1 MSEQADARVDPERQ
15 VWVPWTRRKFLGTTG
30 LAVAGLGAGALLEAC
45 GGGSSSQGTSSTP
58 SSKVPQARS
67 GASIRL
73 LQWVHFVPA
82 ADNEFMRQCNEFGSK
97 FGVKVA
103 VERITADQ
111 LQTKTA
117 AAVEASSG
125 PDIIQMQY
133 GWPHLYASQC
143 EDVTNDVNILKQ
155 KLGAVASVN
164 DAFCKVDGVYRAVPF
179 TIVPNAFTYRTDYF
193 QKAGITSW
201 PKTWDDFTQAAGKLK
216 SAGVPPISQTDGHA
230 YGDSLTMWNPVL
242 WSFGGREVNA
252 DGKTVAI
259 NSKETRNAIKWAQKT
274 VQAGFVVHPEWL
286 DPDNNQAYHADR
298 ISATLNG
305 ASIYI
310 REKVE
315 FHHFDKVSDNGVVP
329 AGPKGL
335 FTMNLIFNHAV
346 MKYSPEKETARA
358 LLLYL
363 MEKDNYLKYT
373 KVAGGYNAGPYASF
387 DNDPVFFGPDAD
399 PKMKTFQ
406 QVVKPGKW
414 PGWPAPPSK
423 QTAQAQTQYVTA
435 DMFAKSLQNNG
446 TGDLESAVK
455 EAESRLKAIFE
466 RPS

>member
-1 MSEQADARVDPERQ
+1 MAERPDYEVDPERRL
-15 VWVPWTRRKFLGTTG
+15 WVPWTRRKFLTATG
-30 LAVAGLGAGALLEAC
+30 LAAAGLAAGPLLEAC
-45 GGGSSSQGTSSTP
+45 GGSQSTP
-58 SSKVPQARS
+58 GPAASEPKARQ

-82 ADNEFMRQCNEFGSK
+82 ADTEFVRQCNEFGQK
-97 FGVKVA
+97 YGVTVA

-117 AAVEASSG
+117 AAVTAGSG

-133 GWPHLYASQC
+133 GWPHLYSAQL
-143 EDVTNDVNILKQ
+143 EDVGNEVGLLKQ
-155 KLGAVASVN
+155 RLGAVAQVN
-164 DAFCKVDGVYRAVPF
+164 DAFSKVEGTYRAIPF
-179 TIVPNAFTYRTDYF
+179 TVVPNAWSYRTDYF
-193 QKAGITSW
+193 QKAGISAF
-201 PKTWDDFTQAAGKLK
+201 PKTWDEFTQACSKLK
-216 SAGVPPISQTDGHA
+216 AAGVPPMSQTDGHA

-242 WSFGGREVNA
+242 WSFGAKEVNS

-259 NSKETRNAIKWAQKT
+259 NSKETRDAIKWAQGAVK
-274 VQAGFVVHPEWL
+274 AGLVVHPEWL

-298 ISATLNG
+298 VSATLNG

-315 FHHFDKVSDNGVVP
+315 FHKFDKVTDNAVVP
-329 AGPKGL
+329 AGPKGT

-346 MKYSPEKETARA
+346 MKYSAEKETAKA
-358 LLLYL
+358 LILYL
-363 MEKDNYLKYT
+363 MDKDNYFKYT
-373 KVAGGYNAGPYASF
+373 KVAGGYNAGPYAAF
-387 DNDPVFFGPDAD
+387 DNDPVFTAPDAD
-399 PKMKTFQ
+399 PKMKPFQ

-423 QTAQAQTQYVTA
+423 QSAQAQTQYVVA
-435 DMFAKSLQNNG
+435 DMFAKSLQDGGN
-446 TGDLESAVK
+446 GDLESAVK
-455 EAESRLKAIFE
+455 EAEARLKSIFE

>member
-1 MSEQADARVDPERQ
+1 MSEQADGRVDPERQ
-15 VWVPWTRRKFLGTTG
+15 VWLPWTRRKFLGTAG
-30 LAVAGLGAGALLEAC
+30 LAVAALGAGPLLEAC
-45 GGGSSSQGTSSTP
+45 GGGSSQGTTSTP
-58 SSKVPQARS
+58 SAKVPQAKS

-82 ADNEFMRQCNEFGSK
+82 ADAEFIRQCNEFGSK

-117 AAVEASSG
+117 AAVEAGSG

-133 GWPHLYASQC
+133 GWPHLYTSQS

-155 KLGAVASVN
+155 KLGAVAQVN

-193 QKAGITSW
+193 QKAGVASW
-201 PKTWDDFTQAAGKLK
+201 PKTWDEFTQAAAKLK
-216 SAGVPPISQTDGHA
+216 AIDRPISQTDGHA

-242 WSFGGREVNA
+242 WSFGGREVNS

-259 NSKETRNAIKWAQKT
+259 NSKETRNAIRWAQKA

-315 FHHFDKVSDNGVVP
+315 FHRFDKVSDNGVVP

-373 KVAGGYNAGPYASF
+373 KVAGGYNAGPYAAF
-387 DNDPVFFGPDAD
+387 DSDPVFFGPDAD
-399 PKMKTFQ
+399 PKMKSFQ

-423 QTAQAQTQYVTA
+423 QTAQAQTQYITA

>member
-1 MSEQADARVDPERQ
+1 MSDQTDDRLDPEQRL
-15 VWVPWTRRKFLGTTG
+15 WTPWTRRKFLGAAG
-30 LAVAGLGAGALLEAC
+30 LAAAGMAAGPLLDAC
-45 GGGSSSQGTSSTP
+45 GGGGGQSTAP
-58 SSKVPQARS
+58 TTATKTPQARA

-82 ADNEFMRQCNEFGSK
+82 ADNEFIRQCNEFGSK
-97 FGVKVA
+97 YNVKVA

-117 AAVEASSG
+117 AAVEAGSG

-133 GWPHLYASQC
+133 GWPHLYTSQC
-143 EDVTNDVNILKQ
+143 EDVTNEVNILKQ
-155 KLGAVASVN
+155 KLGAVAPVN
-164 DAFCKVDGVYRAVPF
+164 DAFSKVNGVYRAVPY

-193 QKAGITSW
+193 QKAGISSW
-201 PKTWDDFTQAAGKLK
+201 PKTWDEFTTAAGKLK
-216 SAGVPPISQTDGHA
+216 AAGLPPISQTDGHA

-259 NSKETRNAIKWAQKT
+259 NSKETRAAIRWAQGAVK
-274 VQAGFVVHPEWL
+274 AGFVVHPEWL

-315 FHHFDKVSDNGVVP
+315 FHHFDKVSDNGIVP
-329 AGPKGL
+329 AGPKGTY
-335 FTMNLIFNHAV
+335 TMNLIFNHAV
-346 MKYSPEKETARA
+346 MKYSPEKETAKA

-363 MEKDNYLKYT
+363 MDKDNYLKYT
-373 KVAGGYNAGPYASF
+373 NVAAGYNAGPFAAF
-387 DNDPVFFGPDAD
+387 DNDPVFFGPNAD
-399 PKMKTFQ
+399 PKMKPFQ

-423 QTAQAQTQYVTA
+423 QTAQAQTQYITA
-435 DMFAKSLQNNG
+435 DMFAKSLQNDG
-446 TGDLESAVK
+446 TGDVESAVK

>member
-1 MSEQADARVDPERQ
+1 MAEHTDPERKI
-15 VWVPWTRRKFLGTTG
+15 WVPWTRRKFLGAAG
-30 LAVAGLGAGALLEAC
+30 LTVAGLAGGPLLEAC
-45 GGGSSSQGTSSTP
+45 GGSGENAAPAASAKTP
-58 SSKVPQARS
+58 SPRA

-82 ADNEFMRQCNEFGSK
+82 ADNEFIRQCTEFGDK

-133 GWPHLYASQC
+133 GWPHLYTSQC
-143 EDVTNDVNILKQ
+143 EDVTNEVNILKQ
-155 KLGAVASVN
+155 KLGAVAQVN
-164 DAFCKVDGVYRAVPF
+164 DAFCKVSGVYRAVPY
-179 TIVPNAFTYRTDYF
+179 TVVPNAWTWRTDYF
-193 QKAGITSW
+193 QKAGINAF
-201 PKTWDDFTQAAGKLK
+201 PKTWQEFTQAAGKLK
-216 SAGVPPISQTDGHA
+216 AAGLPPIAQTVGHA

-242 WSFGGREVNA
+242 WSFGGKEVNS

-259 NSKETRNAIKWAQKT
+259 NSKETKSAVAWAQDAVK
-274 VQAGFVVHPEWL
+274 AGFVVHPEWL

-298 ISATLNG
+298 ISASLNG

-315 FHHFDKVSDNGVVP
+315 FHHFDKVSDNAVVP
-329 AGPKGL
+329 SGPKGL

-346 MKYSPEKETARA
+346 MKYSPEKETAKA

-363 MEKDNYLKYT
+363 MDKDNYLKYT
-373 KVAGGYNAGPYASF
+373 DIAGGYNAGPFKAF
-387 DNDPVFFGPDAD
+387 DNDPVFQKD
-399 PKMKTFQ
+399 PKVKAFQ
-406 QVVKPGKW
+406 DVVPTGKW

-423 QTAQAQTQYVTA
+423 QTAQAQTQYIVA
-435 DMFAKSLQNNG
+435 DMFAKAIQNGNA
-446 TGDLESAVK
+446 DAAVS
-455 EAESRLKAIFE
+455 EAEQRLKSIFE
-466 RPS
+466 RPA